1 MTRAVTNANQ
11 SVGDIVKGITIMD
24 KGLDDQKISID
35 QSTIAVSALLSIKEI
50 KEESAKIN
58 DAVAGINDI
67 AETTSLLSMNAAIEA
82 AHAGESGKGF
92 AVVSSTNSKIEHSSN
107 LAVAAELAFNNILRD
122 IKVSANFTGE
132 IAVSLE
138 EQTIASQSLLENTE
152 ELVRVSGVV
161 KEDIIDVSIESV
173 KVQESIN
180 NLNHVKDELGLLSKE
195 LSSKGSDIKDISSI
209 LEDVS
214 RENSSI
220 VQKLEEGIRHFKIP
234 SL

>member
-24 KGLDDQKISID
+24 KGLEDQKISID